1 MSLKKIIGE
10 FNLDLFL
17 KKQKFDTEV
26 KSDEVKGI
34 GILFSAESLLHQQ
47 SVTQFYKTLQRRYQE
62 NIHLFGYVPKK
73 LENQVTFAFPHFSLS
88 DVSIRPDF
96 SRHKLALFMQ
106 RRYRV
111 CINLDVDNH
120 KIIHYIMA
128 KTTALNKMGISPDY
142 PALYNIIVK
151 RDEQDELAFIIEKTL
166 DIFEKTLAI

>member
-1 MSLKKIIGE
+1 
-10 FNLDLFL
+10 
-17 KKQKFDTEV
+17 
-26 KSDEVKGI
+26 
-34 GILFSAESLLHQQ
+34 
-47 SVTQFYKTLQRRYQE
+47 
-62 NIHLFGYVPKK
+62 
-73 LENQVTFAFPHFSLS
+73 
-88 DVSIRPDF
+88 
-96 SRHKLALFMQ
+96 MQ

-128 KTTALNKMGISPDY
+128 KTIAQNKMGISPDY